1 MTESTS
7 LPRSYRWLVLA
18 FVSLAMFGNY
28 YAFDALNPVGPLL
41 ESQLGFTQAQIGLL
55 DSSYNVAAL
64 LVLLAGGVF
73 IDRAGREARHRAV
86 RRDHGR
92 GRGGDRVGAEP
103 SARWRPAGSSW
114 ASAPSRSSWQPPPS
128 SGAGSRAR
136 SWASRWA

>member
-73 IDRAGREARHRAV
+73 IDRAGAKRAIVRV
-86 RRDHGR
+86 RRNHGR
-92 GRGGDRVGAEP
+92 GRGGHRDRAGP
-103 SARWRPAGSSW
+103 PHDGRRPLHHGH
-114 ASAPSRSSWQPPPS
+114 R
-128 SGAGSRAR
+128 GRTTHRGRHGHSRALVQG
-136 SWASRWA
+136 

>member
-41 ESQLGFTQAQIGLL
+41 ESQLGFTQAEIGLL
-55 DSSYNVAAL
+55 DSSYNIAAL

-73 IDRAGREARHRAV
+73 IDRAGAKRAIVLFAASTTAGCGIGHPTSIGRVWQAR
-86 RRDHGR
+86 
-92 GRGGDRVGAEP
+92 
-103 SARWRPAGSSW
+103 
-114 ASAPSRSSWQPPPS
+114 
-128 SGAGSRAR
+128 
-136 SWASRWA
+136 